1 MGEIENGRVL
11 RFRCFL
17 NFPARGDRY
26 SDAYLFTFIFIF
38 WYFFLN
44 FNLLFLHASS
54 QLLHFIRFDWI
65 AFYRPQ

>member
-11 RFRCFL
+11 RFRCFP

-38 WYFFLN
+38 
-44 FNLLFLHASS
+44 
-54 QLLHFIRFDWI
+54 
-65 AFYRPQ
+65 